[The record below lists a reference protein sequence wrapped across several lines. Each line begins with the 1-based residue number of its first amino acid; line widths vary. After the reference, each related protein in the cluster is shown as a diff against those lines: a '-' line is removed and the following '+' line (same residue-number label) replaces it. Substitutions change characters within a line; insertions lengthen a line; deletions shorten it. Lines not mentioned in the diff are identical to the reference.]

1 MIAFDKNA
9 LICDLAETY
18 NIYDYKSLPVNM
30 VATFS
35 VGLREE
41 SRIKMKMSGAK
52 VTTNTLILAIIADRL
67 GNIIWSLSEDGRK
80 GVNRPVQ
87 LLETIT
93 GKAMTK
99 EESDIVLFD
108 SPEDYESARKKLAE
122 RR

>member
-52 VTTNTLILAIIADRL
+52 VTANTFILAIIADRL

-93 GKAMTK
+93 GKAMIK